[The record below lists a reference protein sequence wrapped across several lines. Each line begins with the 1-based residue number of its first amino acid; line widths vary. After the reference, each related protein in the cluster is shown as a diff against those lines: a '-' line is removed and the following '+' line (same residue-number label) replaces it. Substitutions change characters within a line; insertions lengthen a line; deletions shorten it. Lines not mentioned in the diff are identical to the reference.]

1 MKQDFLKD
9 ISPLLCF
16 LGKTGHFEP
25 LKGNPPVIP
34 QLSTNLVIKRFFR
47 RQQQNVHGCKYI
59 SYWTCIPWNSDSRE
73 QKVWQLSLKSINQ
86 PTHPWLNQDLR
97 ETLSTLR
104 YAVQATTIQ
113 GDTQGGDRD
122 PRNNLIYK
130 LKQELILL
138 RRATTTALSDR
149 AQEAS
154 ISWGVQV
161 KLHPLFLKETL
172 VIDKF
177 VQYDKEKLS
186 ENLIP

>member
-1 MKQDFLKD
+1 MSL
-9 ISPLLCF
+9 S
-16 LGKTGHFEP
+16 
-25 LKGNPPVIP
+25 KG
-34 QLSTNLVIKRFFR
+34 
-47 RQQQNVHGCKYI
+47 
-59 SYWTCIPWNSDSRE
+59 
-73 QKVWQLSLKSINQ
+73 
-86 PTHPWLNQDLR
+86 THPSYRSSVLTWLLRDSLGGNNKTFMVANISATEHDLR

-154 ISWGVQV
+154 ISWGVQDRKRPFFQNVSMLTRKRLRSLSPEMRNRRATRV
-161 KLHPLFLKETL
+161 KDSTRRF
-172 VIDKF
+172 
-177 VQYDKEKLS
+177 
-186 ENLIP
+186 NLYNQNL